1 MADYIVFD
9 QVDFYYNKGTPF
21 EKKVLTDISLSIP
34 RNKVTAIIG
43 HTGSGKSTL
52 IQHLNVLNRPTKG
65 TITIDGEVVT
75 NASKNTQLK
84 PLRKKV
90 GVVFQFPEAQL
101 FEEAVLKDVMFGPL
115 NFGAST
121 EEAQAIA
128 REKLALVGVS
138 EDLHERSP
146 FDLSGGQKRRVA
158 IAGVLALNPQVLVL
172 DEPTA
177 GLDPLGHKQMM
188 EMFIHLHQQEQMTLI
203 MVTHQM
209 EDVAQFAD
217 HVIVLDK
224 GQIAKI
230 GKPEDIFADQAW
242 LLENQLTLPYAMD
255 FYLQLLEKLGMQGQP
270 VSMALTPEDL
280 APHII
285 QLKAVLKNRGNIDV

>member
-21 EKKVLTDISLSIP
+21 EKKALTDISLSIP
-34 RNKVTAIIG
+34 RNQVTAIIG

-52 IQHLNVLNRPTKG
+52 IQHLNVLNRPTNG

-75 NASKNTQLK
+75 SESKNTQLK

-101 FEEAVLKDVMFGPL
+101 FEETVLKDVMFGPL
-115 NFGAST
+115 NFGVST

-128 REKLALVGVS
+128 REKLALVGVP
-138 EDLHERSP
+138 EDLHDRSP

-188 EMFIHLHQQEQMTLI
+188 GMFMRLHQQEQMTLI

-230 GKPEDIFADQAW
+230 GKPEDIFADPAW
-242 LLENQLTLPYAMD
+242 LLVNQLTLPYAMD
-255 FYLQLLEKLGMQGQP
+255 FYLHLLEKLKLQDRP
-270 VSMALTPEDL
+270 LSMALTAEEL
-280 APHII
+280 AHHII
-285 QLKAVLKNRGNIDV
+285 QLKAEIKNRGNIDV